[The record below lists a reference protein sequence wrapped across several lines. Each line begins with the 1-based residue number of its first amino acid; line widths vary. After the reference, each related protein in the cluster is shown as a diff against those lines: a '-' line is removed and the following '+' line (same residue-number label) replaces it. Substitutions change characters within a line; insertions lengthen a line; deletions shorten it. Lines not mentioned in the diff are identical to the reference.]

1 MMKTFPLTLEEMRA
15 WAAAQEPDAV
25 VGHAGDAADCPCQR
39 CIVELG
45 KVPEDSELA
54 VYFTAA
60 VFRDP
65 VSGPFRHHPLPAW
78 MRYLVR
84 AIDDWGGDI
93 TERPVTAATLLRLL
107 DEEVRP

>member
-1 MMKTFPLTLEEMRA
+1 MKTLSLTLEEMRS

-25 VGHAGDAADCPCQR
+25 VGRANRANDCPCQR

-45 KVPEDSELA
+45 KAPAGSEVR

-65 VSGPFRHHPLPAW
+65 VSGSFRHPLPAW